1 VREKEDGLQ
10 SVRLGRCANHAAIP
24 AVGTCDVCGKA
35 ICLSCA
41 VPVRGRLVCHECLG
55 DVLEDVSIDPRPPDL
70 VHLPI
75 QGDGLAI
82 AGFALVVV
90 LSVFPWTRFGDD
102 SGYLEAWSLHWSL
115 AAVGGSALGLAFALR
130 ALRRPMDPRLVAAV
144 YAGLGLIVGGAALLH
159 HQRPPG
165 APLASA
171 AVTSRLALLGAA
183 LALVGGLVK
192 RASTLRW
199 GGSEP

>member
-1 VREKEDGLQ
+1 MREQEDGVQ
-10 SVRLGRCANHAAIP
+10 SVRPGRCANHAAIP
-24 AVGTCDVCGKA
+24 AVGICDVCRKA

-41 VPVRGRLVCHECLG
+41 VPVRGRLVCHEDLSG
-55 DVLEDVSIDPRPPDL
+55 VLEDVSIAPRPPEL
-70 VHLPI
+70 VRLPI

-82 AGFALVVV
+82 AGFALVLV
-90 LSVFPWTRFGDD
+90 LSVFPWTRFGDT

-115 AAVGGSALGLAFALR
+115 AAVVGSALGLAFALR
-130 ALRRPMDPRLVAAV
+130 ALRRPIDPRTVAAV
-144 YAGLGLIVGGAALLH
+144 YAGLALIVGGAALLY

-171 AVTSRLALLGAA
+171 AVTPRLALFGAA

-192 RASTLRW
+192 RASMLRW
-199 GGSEP
+199 GGAEP